1 MSGVSL
7 GAIHSPFGPL
17 LYPCLTHHQSFD
29 RRFVPAR
36 AEEMKK
42 PKKKKDYEN
51 NSIPRIGTGS
61 FIALGHTCFQGASS
75 CLAEPGL
82 GFCFYNSSGAIAQQ
96 LEVGLAN
103 A

>member
-1 MSGVSL
+1 MHQEHQEDYHLHHHPPPPVEATSSMSGVSL

-42 PKKKKDYEN
+42 PKKRKIMKT
-51 NSIPRIGTGS
+51 IV
-61 FIALGHTCFQGASS
+61 F
-75 CLAEPGL
+75 
-82 GFCFYNSSGAIAQQ
+82 
-96 LEVGLAN
+96 LE
-103 A
+103 